1 MSKKHAKY
9 NTIKNYARLLPTTL
23 GIDEYDINL
32 KKLNSNNK
40 EDFDCVSI
48 CMITIICF
56 VMYVSLSKSLTID
69 EFL

>member
-1 MSKKHAKY
+1 MTKKDY
-9 NTIKNYARLLPTTL
+9 RQNIIKNVIKLFPTML

-32 KKLNSNNK
+32 KKLNNNNK

-48 CMITIICF
+48 CIITIICF